1 MFNQAN
7 KQNNIKEAIIEVIA
21 FFDLFNYPLT
31 GCEIWRYVKVRQSTP
46 MIIYNIL
53 DSKKLNNI
61 IEGKNGFYFLAGRE
75 KIVRT
80 RMERY
85 NYAGRKFKRAMLMAR
100 IFKFIPWIKM
110 IAIGNIIGA
119 HNLKDNSDIDFFIII
134 KSGRIWITRFFCVA
148 VTDLLGWR
156 PKENMTRDKICLS
169 FFASEEAMNLRE
181 LMLEKSLP
189 DFSQNLKSDLSIS
202 TSVTPTKVGQKSE
215 MSDIYFIYWLAGI
228 VPIYDKRGV
237 YEEFIKAN
245 SWIRQCLPNWQP
257 LKLMERRDSG
267 KSFSCFYHDLI
278 DLLFGGLEKNA
289 KKLQLKKMPSGLKKI
304 MNKNTQVVI
313 NDQVLKLHT
322 KDRREEYRKKW
333 VEKLA
338 EIETEG

>member
-1 MFNQAN
+1 
-7 KQNNIKEAIIEVIA
+7 
-21 FFDLFNYPLT
+21 
-31 GCEIWRYVKVRQSTP
+31 
-46 MIIYNIL
+46 
-53 DSKKLNNI
+53 
-61 IEGKNGFYFLAGRE
+61 
-75 KIVRT
+75 
-80 RMERY
+80 
-85 NYAGRKFKRAMLMAR
+85 
-100 IFKFIPWIKM
+100 
-110 IAIGNIIGA
+110 
-119 HNLKDNSDIDFFIII
+119 
-134 KSGRIWITRFFCVA
+134 
-148 VTDLLGWR
+148 
-156 PKENMTRDKICLS
+156 MTRDKICLS
-169 FFASEEAMNLRE
+169 FFASEEAMDLRE
-181 LMLEKSLP
+181 LMLDNRSLEFFP
-189 DFSQNLKSDLSIS
+189 ESIREEDSGGAGKKQAGS
-202 TSVTPTKVGQKSE
+202 TVPLLANPAARERRGNGGDYGAVKCF
-215 MSDIYFIYWLAGI
+215 DIYFIYWLAGI